1 MMTFSW
7 GFVGISLQKSEVF
20 IWDLFLTFLISYLFI
35 DERDCI
41 LETSE
46 IVIRYM
52 HVYNEL
58 RRGVTYAKVRIA
70 IPGTAKWAQISGH
83 FSQFILLISLPYT
96 LW

>member
-46 IVIRYM
+46 IVIRDM
-52 HVYNEL
+52 YNEL
-58 RRGVTYAKVRIA
+58 RRGVTYGKVRIVSH
-70 IPGTAKWAQISGH
+70 PRNS
-83 FSQFILLISLPYT
+83 
-96 LW
+96 